1 MRKIPAKNYLLL
13 LLLLVVT
20 VCVVLFAKDKYES
33 RTKKQYTSIMNSFI
47 TEIKIDDLTDYTLEN
62 SPVVIYI
69 SDKTNV
75 NLEMDE
81 PKYKELL
88 TDCNIQNYF
97 VYLDTSSQ
105 VDNIIALFEKKYDI
119 DINENELPNL
129 VVIIEGKVVDVY
141 SEKTFNKDLIVEFLE
156 KNEVIE
162 RD

>member
-1 MRKIPAKNYLLL
+1 MRKVPAKNYLLL

-20 VCVVLFAKDKYES
+20 FCIVVFARDMYES

-62 SPVVIYI
+62 SPVVIYM
-69 SDKTNV
+69 SDKTNIE
-75 NLEMDE
+75 LENDE
-81 PKYKELL
+81 QKYKELL
-88 TDCNIQNYF
+88 TDYNIQNYF
-97 VYLDTSSQ
+97 VYLDTSNQ
-105 VDNIIALFEKKYDI
+105 VDDIITLFEKKYDI

-129 VVIIEGKVVDVY
+129 VVIIDGKVVDIY
-141 SEKTFNKDLIVEFLE
+141 SEKTFNKELIVEFLE

>member
-20 VCVVLFAKDKYES
+20 VCVVLFAKDIYES
-33 RTKKQYTSIMNSFI
+33 RTKKQYTSIMNTFI

-88 TDCNIQNYF
+88 TDYNIQNYF

-141 SEKTFNKDLIVEFLE
+141 NEKTFNKDLIVEFLE

>member
-1 MRKIPAKNYLLL
+1 MRKVPAKNYLIL

-20 VCVVLFAKDKYES
+20 FGVVVFARDIYES

-75 NLEMDE
+75 NLEDDE
-81 PKYKELL
+81 QKYKELL
-88 TDCNIQNYF
+88 TDYNIQNYF

-105 VDNIIALFEKKYDI
+105 VDDIIALFENKYSIDI
-119 DINENELPNL
+119 DDSELPNL
-129 VVIIEGKVVDVY
+129 VVIVEGKVVDIY
-141 SEKTFNKDLIVEFLE
+141 SAKEFNKASTIEFLE